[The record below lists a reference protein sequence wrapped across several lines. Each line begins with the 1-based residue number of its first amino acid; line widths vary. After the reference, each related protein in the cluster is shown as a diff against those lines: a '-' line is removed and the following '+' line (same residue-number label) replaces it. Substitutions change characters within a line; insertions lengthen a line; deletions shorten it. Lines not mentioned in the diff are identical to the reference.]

1 MKDRLEETIAARIAR
16 AGRKFNK
23 APIYIEN
30 VVKGCRTE
38 IDALATDVDPEN
50 DMLSNSGVLLK
61 YRRAFIVSE
70 ESWKTI
76 QDYAGSD
83 FVCDVIQIIETIGD
97 KERRFKPD
105 YPLIAK
111 RFADGRARR
120 ILATQVEGNS

>member
-30 VVKGCRTE
+30 VVKGYRTE
-38 IDALATDVDPEN
+38 IDALATDVDPES

-61 YRRAFIVSE
+61 YRRAFVVSE
-70 ESWKTI
+70 ESWKKI
-76 QDYAGSD
+76 QDYAGGE
-83 FVCDVIQIIETIGD
+83 FVCDVVQIVETGEEY
-97 KERRFKPD
+97 ERRYKID
-105 YPLIAK
+105 YPLVAK

-120 ILATQVEGNS
+120 ILATQIEGNS